1 MQKEIKSTYERL
13 IPSKAIP
20 YWVYFPTI
28 SFILLFIFEMVIG
41 FDANHKSQISIIG
54 IMAEL
59 AIMPTFFIWSSKH
72 FQVAT
77 REISTILWDEE
88 SDF

>member
-20 YWVYFPTI
+20 YWVYFPAL
-28 SFILLFIFEMVIG
+28 SFILLLLFEIIIG

-59 AIMPTFFIWSSKH
+59 AIMPTFFIWASKR
-72 FQVAT
+72 FQIAV
-77 REISTILWDEE
+77 REISPIL
-88 SDF
+88 